1 MGPAA
6 DEVGVLGK
14 ALDVLEGLTRD
25 GELGAAELAE
35 RTGISRPAVYRILN
49 TLTRRGYVLAHP
61 GPGGSRRY
69 ALGPAVYAFAG
80 ALNRAG
86 GLQRLARPLM
96 RELAARFGETINLAV
111 LSDRRVLYIDMIESD
126 QQLRTIVGIG
136 STDDVHST
144 ALGKAM
150 LAVLPPERARS
161 MLADADRSPRT
172 PKTKLDIDD
181 LLADVTASAER
192 GYAVDDEE
200 SSLGSRCVAAAV
212 VGADGGPLGAISI
225 DGPVARVPT
234 ERLHQMG
241 RALRDGCAGLSAQ
254 LRGGG

>member
-14 ALDVLEGLTRD
+14 ALDVLEALTRD

-35 RTGISRPAVYRILN
+35 RTGVTRPAVYRILN
-49 TLTRRGYVLAHP
+49 TLTRRGYVSVHP

-69 ALGPAVYAFAG
+69 VLGPAVYAFAG
-80 ALNRAG
+80 ALNRTG
-86 GLQRLARPLM
+86 GLQRLARPIM
-96 RELAARFGETINLAV
+96 RELAARFGETVNLAV
-111 LSDRRVLYIDMIESD
+111 LSDHRVLYIDMIESD
-126 QQLRTIVGIG
+126 QPLRTIVGIG

-150 LAVLPPERARS
+150 LAVLAPEAARTI
-161 MLADADRSPRT
+161 LTHVDRSPRT
-172 PKTKLDIDD
+172 PKTKADVDE
-181 LLADVTASAER
+181 LLADVAAAAQR

-234 ERLHQMG
+234 ELLHEMG
-241 RALRDGCAGLSAQ
+241 RTLRESCAELSAQ
-254 LRGGG
+254 LHGGG